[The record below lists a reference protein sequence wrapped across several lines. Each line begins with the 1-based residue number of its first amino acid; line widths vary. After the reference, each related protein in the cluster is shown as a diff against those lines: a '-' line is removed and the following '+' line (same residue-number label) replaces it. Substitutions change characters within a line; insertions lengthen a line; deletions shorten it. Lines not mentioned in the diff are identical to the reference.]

1 MHWAP
6 EMRRRHLPRQLRRR
20 PLPERDEE
28 GGGRG
33 GVLSRRLGLACPPAP
48 TSPTHRATDLKA
60 ETDVCGEWNCKYR
73 LALVGGRFSIRPS
86 DSGLG
91 LVLCYVSMNC
101 SKRPAGSRDGAV
113 ERVGVE
119 D

>member
-33 GVLSRRLGLACPPAP
+33 GVLSRCLGLEPAP
-48 TSPTHRATDLKA
+48 TSPTPRAADLKA

-113 ERVGVE
+113 ERGVGVE

>member
-1 MHWAP
+1 
-6 EMRRRHLPRQLRRR
+6 
-20 PLPERDEE
+20 
-28 GGGRG
+28 
-33 GVLSRRLGLACPPAP
+33 VLSRRLALSPPP
-48 TSPTHRATDLKA
+48 TSPTPRATDLKA

-73 LALVGGRFSIRPS
+73 LALVGGRLGVLSFSIHLS

-113 ERVGVE
+113 ERGVGVE